1 MSQNCLSISH
11 DEESGSFFVPDLS
24 SINCMTNIEA
34 RKALSSGMKKAKYR
48 SSSLNQSTS
57 RNHTIVLIQPVAME
71 DQENFTMGGQLT
83 IIDASMIQR
92 AKKMS
97 AENKRDNVVIN
108 PTIASVINCLS
119 TIKENSEH
127 MQLFRK
133 GVKVVPYNESILTMF
148 LQPFLS
154 GMLGPTTI
162 MILVSLNPGS
172 SDYSEKEALLREI
185 RTIDE
190 LQQDADAENIEP
202 NNVHQPGSANKKRK
216 GFTPSKLIKK
226 SPLRHLPKVMNSIQ
240 ETTSQLSTKRQEKVQ
255 STLTSE
261 QTKALMEENNRLR
274 NEIDHLQ
281 SSNKQLSESNREL
294 YRKMKTF
301 EQRIQKCGPDIQEE
315 TFHNEEYL
323 EYEREVRHKRQNLIP
338 SPLHKHCH
346 DAIDT
351 NDTKSGYLQKAKCD
365 PFKLVVPN
373 TWTLGKKPEN

>member
-1 MSQNCLSISH
+1 M
-11 DEESGSFFVPDLS
+11 
-24 SINCMTNIEA
+24 
-34 RKALSSGMKKAKYR
+34 
-48 SSSLNQSTS
+48 
-57 RNHTIVLIQPVAME
+57 
-71 DQENFTMGGQLT
+71 
-83 IIDASMIQR
+83 
-92 AKKMS
+92 
-97 AENKRDNVVIN
+97 IN
-108 PTIASVINCLS
+108 PSIASVINCLS

-240 ETTSQLSTKRQEKVQ
+240 ETTSQL
-255 STLTSE
+255 
-261 QTKALMEENNRLR
+261 
-274 NEIDHLQ
+274 
-281 SSNKQLSESNREL
+281 
-294 YRKMKTF
+294 
-301 EQRIQKCGPDIQEE
+301 
-315 TFHNEEYL
+315 
-323 EYEREVRHKRQNLIP
+323 
-338 SPLHKHCH
+338 
-346 DAIDT
+346 
-351 NDTKSGYLQKAKCD
+351 
-365 PFKLVVPN
+365 
-373 TWTLGKKPEN
+373 